1 MMKVLEYVFL
11 WFFLFSVLGHRV
23 VYAEEIK
30 PKFQTEFQ
38 AELDTETKQE
48 IKLETLKLYA
58 RSAVLMDGATG
69 RILYEVSGN
78 EPFPMASTTKIMTCI
93 LALENGNLEDLVEI
107 SAYAASQPDVQL
119 NAREGERYVLK
130 DLLYSLMLESHNDSA
145 VAVAEHIG
153 GSVEGFAQMMNQ
165 KAREI
170 GCYETNFVTPN
181 GLDAADK
188 ETGKEHATTAADL
201 AAILRYCIALSPQ
214 RENFLEITRTV
225 SHTFSDSTGTHSA
238 SCQNHNALLTIMDG
252 ALTGK
257 TGFTG
262 KAGYCY
268 VGAVKRD
275 EQTLIVALLGC
286 GWPPHKT
293 YKWVDVRRLM
303 EYGFSNYT
311 YREFETLEEAKL
323 PKIPVEGAKT
333 ARIGETAFV
342 GLKLRSEPFG
352 MLMQE
357 KEEVK
362 QVWKLPER
370 LKAPIKAG
378 TPVGVVE
385 YQVNGVTWKTDSVV
399 TESSLEEID
408 WKWCLEKVWQIACF
422 HKSVPFS
429 YGAGTAK

>member
-1 MMKVLEYVFL
+1 MRAFVRILLGML
-11 WFFLFSVLGHRV
+11 LFSVLMMGT
-23 VYAEEIK
+23 VYAEGTEAENMKLKSESELK
-30 PKFQTEFQ
+30 P
-38 AELDTETKQE
+38 EL
-48 IKLETLKLYA
+48 LKLYA

-69 RILYEVSGN
+69 RILYEVLGN
-78 EPFPMASTTKIMTCI
+78 ESLPMASTTKIMTCI

-107 SAYAASQPDVQL
+107 SEYAASQPDVQL
-119 NAREGERYVLK
+119 NARAGEQYYLK

-153 GSVEGFAQMMNQ
+153 GSVEGFAEMMNQ

-170 GCYETNFVTPN
+170 GCYDTNFVTPN

-188 ETGKEHATTAADL
+188 ETGKEHATTAEDL
-201 AAILRYCIALSPQ
+201 AAILRYCIALSPKK
-214 RENFLEITRTV
+214 EEFLEITGTA

-238 SCQNHNALLTIMDG
+238 SCQNHNALLTMMDG

-268 VGAVKRD
+268 VGAVRRN

-311 YREFETLEEAKL
+311 YREFEALEETQL
-323 PKIPVEGAKT
+323 PDVKVEGAKT
-333 ARIGETAFV
+333 AHIGEEAFV
-342 GLKLRSEPFG
+342 GLKLVSEPFG
-352 MLMQE
+352 MLMREQ
-357 KEEVK
+357 EEVK
-362 QVWKLPER
+362 TVWKLPEV
-370 LKAPIKAG
+370 LEAPIKAG

-385 YQVNGVTWKTDSVV
+385 YQVDGVTWKTDSVV
-399 TESSLEEID
+399 TENDLEKID
-408 WKWCLEKVWQIACF
+408 WRWCFEKVLQA
-422 HKSVPFS
+422 
-429 YGAGTAK
+429 AGLLAV